1 MSQHEACLW
10 LSQLPMAGRDAESN
24 RYVTEKNKNSQTFGK
39 IKRERSWL
47 VGAHSKLPDVT

>member
-1 MSQHEACLW
+1 
-10 LSQLPMAGRDAESN
+10 MAGRDAESN